1 MTVVIQSSMFGLIEE
16 GEQVVVD
23 FCGAFL
29 VRQMPAVRDGNCP
42 YIIGDFRPNSC
53 DVVGPAHGVA
63 DCRH

>member
-29 VRQMPAVRDGNCP
+29 VRAVSRSVTIGVNGN
-42 YIIGDFRPNSC
+42 RNRS
-53 DVVGPAHGVA
+53 VVGN
-63 DCRH
+63 